1 MPSGGHL
8 DLAED
13 ANIEDLQQ
21 IQMIEQN
28 QNMDGEPVSPPA
40 DDQLMHLSDPSDNQ
54 NESNDDIIEDWI
66 IIKG

>member
-8 DLAED
+8 DLAVD

-40 DDQLMHLSDPSDNQ
+40 DDQ
-54 NESNDDIIEDWI
+54 
-66 IIKG
+66 